1 MKKNSKNLFFLGKG
15 GVGKSTI
22 SALSSIKLSR
32 DKKVLLISMD
42 PAHNLSD
49 IFAQKLSDKPKM
61 INDNLQVI
69 EIKIDKWI
77 KEYLNDIEMQ
87 VRKNYTYL
95 TAFNVDDYFQM
106 IKYSPGIEE
115 YALITAFKKLSE
127 RYKEKDYLI
136 FDMPPTALT
145 VKFFGLPHLS
155 LLWLEKL
162 LLLRKQ
168 ILKKKEII
176 TKIKFINKEKET
188 DKILQKLNSQIELF
202 HNLKKEFAD
211 KKKTKINLVM
221 NSDKLSLSESKLIS
235 SKLKEFNLSINDLII
250 NKISDEYSSE
260 GIDDLIKYVKMTLVK
275 LSSEE
280 LIGKDKLEKF
290 ILENNF

>member
-1 MKKNSKNLFFLGKG
+1 MKTNSKHHFFLGKG

-32 DKKVLLISMD
+32 DKKVLFVSMD

-49 IFAQKLSDKPKM
+49 IFAQKFSDKPKSV
-61 INDNLQVI
+61 NDNLQII

-77 KEYLNDIEMQ
+77 KEYLNDIELQ
-87 VRKNYTYL
+87 VRKNYSYL
-95 TAFNVDDYFQM
+95 TAFNLDDYFQM

-115 YALITAFKKLSE
+115 YAMITAFKHLSE
-127 RYKEKDYLI
+127 RYKEKDYII

-145 VKFFGLPHLS
+145 VKFFGLPHIS

-162 LLLRKQ
+162 LELRKQ
-168 ILKKKEII
+168 ILEKKEII
-176 TKIKFINKEKET
+176 TKIKIINKKKET
-188 DKILQKLNSQIELF
+188 DKILKKLNLQIDLF
-202 HNLKKEFAD
+202 KNLEKEFTN
-211 KKKTKINLVM
+211 KERTEINLVM

-235 SKLKEFNLSINDLII
+235 SKLKEFNLSINELII
-250 NKISDEYSSE
+250 NKISGSYSSE
-260 GIDDLIKYVKMTLVK
+260 GIDNFIKYDKLILVK

-290 ILENNF
+290 ILENNI